1 MIFYFKI
8 WYYLPELEINADANV
23 YCLKRNI
30 HLLKRSGLDIDHAV
44 CVNAADEERNRFQIY
59 HDGIG
64 NITTVKENDVL
75 KLSHTY

>member
-1 MIFYFKI
+1 MGWKSMPMLMYTVLSET
-8 WYYLPELEINADANV
+8 YT
-23 YCLKRNI
+23 CC
-30 HLLKRSGLDIDHAV
+30 KRSGLDIDHAV